1 MCQKQALFLT
11 GTDTDVGKTTLA
23 AALCYAISK
32 AGLNPK
38 YYKPV
43 LSGAQRINSQLVG
56 GDLEFVKTTAR
67 MSNDQLTCSYMFEPA
82 VSPHLAA
89 KMTGITIDPQR
100 LVADFDQIAETAD
113 PVIIEGAGGA
123 ACPLS
128 SEAPVYTLAHLMAQF
143 NVPTAIVCRAGLG
156 TLHHT
161 AATLAYLKPFNLQ
174 IAGLFVSGYEDTA
187 LCNDNL
193 QMLTQMT
200 GLPILAVLPQLETC
214 TPEAL
219 RAAVDQH
226 WDCQDLIRRLLP

>member
-1 MCQKQALFLT
+1 MRQIPALFLT
-11 GTDTDVGKTTLA
+11 GTDTDVGKTTMA
-23 AALCYAISK
+23 AAICYAIQR
-32 AGLNPK
+32 AGLEPK

-43 LSGAQRINSQLVG
+43 LSGAQRIDGQLVG
-56 GDLEFVKTTAR
+56 GDLEFVKATAHMADR
-67 MSNDQLTCSYMFEPA
+67 QLTCSYLFEPP
-82 VSPHLAA
+82 VSPHLAS

-100 LVADFDQIAETAD
+100 LTADFNQYAEAAD
-113 PVIIEGAGGA
+113 PLIIEGAGGA
-123 ACPLS
+123 ACPLN
-128 SEAPVYTLAHLMAQF
+128 SETPVYTLAHLMAQF

-161 AATLAYLKPFNLQ
+161 AATLAYVKPFNLQ

-200 GLPILAVLPQLETC
+200 GLPILAVLPQLEAC

-226 WDCQDLIRRLLP
+226 WDCQDLIRRLFP